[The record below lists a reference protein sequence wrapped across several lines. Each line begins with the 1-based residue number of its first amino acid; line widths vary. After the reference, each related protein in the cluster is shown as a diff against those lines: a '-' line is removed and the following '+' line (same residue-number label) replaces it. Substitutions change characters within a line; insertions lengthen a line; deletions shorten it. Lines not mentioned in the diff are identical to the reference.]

1 MMRILY
7 LTPRESWPLT
17 SGAKLRD
24 YYFLKHLSKR
34 ADITLVGFSQQGQT
48 GGAASDALSQFSHPT
63 FLPRGPGH
71 RATDVI
77 AGIVTSTP
85 LPILSYSSKQMS
97 RLVSDLCANNAFD
110 IVHLE
115 GIHMAG
121 YISDC
126 RVDGS
131 RPAVFCNWHN
141 IESELME
148 RYADNVPLMRR
159 MYAQMTSRKLQ
170 RYEDF
175 LLRDID
181 GHVVCSEREEE
192 ILVKRQPAA
201 RVATV
206 PNGVDLETYLSAPTN
221 CGSGRRL
228 VFVGSMNYHANIDG
242 IVWFVREEWPA
253 IRKANEGLLLSVVG
267 ANPSPEVRELSKE
280 PGVEITGTVPDV
292 RPYYRDALAAI
303 VPLRVGGGTRL
314 KILEAMAAGVPV
326 VSTAVGREGL
336 GAELYEH
343 LLPAD
348 RSEDWL
354 MALNRLSDLE
364 YRSALVDRARD
375 FVRTR
380 YDWSILG
387 ERLVAIYEEWM
398 R

>member
-1 MMRILY
+1 MRILY
-7 LTPRESWPLT
+7 LTPRESWPRT

-34 ADITLVGFSQQGQT
+34 ANITLVGFCQEEQT
-48 GGAASDALSQFSHPT
+48 GKTASGALSEFSHPT
-63 FLPRGPGH
+63 FLSKRSGH
-71 RATDVI
+71 SVADIVG
-77 AGIVTSTP
+77 GIVTSTP
-85 LPILSYSSKQMS
+85 LPIRNYTSKQMS
-97 RLVSDLCANNAFD
+97 RLISDLCANNAFD

-121 YISDC
+121 YVADC
-126 RVDGS
+126 RVNNS

-141 IESELME
+141 IESELMD
-148 RYADNVPLMRR
+148 RYADNARLPQRW
-159 MYAQMTSRKLQ
+159 YARVTSHKLEK
-170 RYEDF
+170 YEDF
-175 LLRDID
+175 LLGDID
-181 GHVVCSEREEE
+181 GHVVCSERERE
-192 ILVKRQPAA
+192 ILLERRPEA

-206 PNGVDLETYLSAPTN
+206 PNGVDLEAYLPEPGHQ
-221 CGSGRRL
+221 GSRRRL
-228 VFVGSMNYHANIDG
+228 VFVGSMNYHANVDG

-253 IRKANEGLLLSVVG
+253 IRGANPGVMLSVVG
-267 ANPSPEVRELSKE
+267 ASPSPEVQALGNV
-280 PGVEITGTVPDV
+280 PGVEITGTVPEV
-292 RPYYRDALAAI
+292 RPYYEDALAAI

-336 GAELYEH
+336 GADLYEH

-348 RSEDWL
+348 NPGDWL
-354 MALNRLSDLE
+354 TALNRLSDLN

-387 ERLVAIYEEWM
+387 ERLVAIYEEWT